1 MRTNAPFPLTPAL
14 SLRER
19 ENCRPS
25 FGENGRRTG
34 RMRGQVTRKAARPF
48 TAMNLPRI
56 CWAAALK
63 ARLRNAWGEANAVS
77 EAPGASPLESA

>member
-1 MRTNAPFPLTPAL
+1 
-14 SLRER
+14 
-19 ENCRPS
+19 
-25 FGENGRRTG
+25 
-34 RMRGQVTRKAARPF
+34 MRGQVTRKAARPF